1 MALMKIFVAWAFV
14 AILGSLGGALYFMMR
29 GQGNAQ
35 DDQKKSGR
43 MMKALTLRVGLSIT
57 LFICILIAWKM
68 GWVQPTGIA
77 AGR

>member
-1 MALMKIFVAWAFV
+1 MAFMKILVALAFV
-14 AILGSLGGALYFMMR
+14 AILGSLGSALYFMMR

-35 DDQKKSGR
+35 DDQKKSGH
-43 MMKALTLRVGLSIT
+43 MMKALALRVGLSIV